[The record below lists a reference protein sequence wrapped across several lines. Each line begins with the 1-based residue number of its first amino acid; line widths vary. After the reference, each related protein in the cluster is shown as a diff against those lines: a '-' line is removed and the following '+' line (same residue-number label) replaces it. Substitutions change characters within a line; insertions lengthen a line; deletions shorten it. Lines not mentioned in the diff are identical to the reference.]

1 MMSHRFSVL
10 VGLLLLWIGGM
21 PMGQAR
27 AEDTFTGR
35 FYAGKGDVEYLQLLD
50 IARRMWA
57 PDPEFQ
63 SVPML
68 YTPQWNGLVEGP
80 TWGAWWIQNSYG
92 STYCA
97 LPFIEEPVVS
107 FLQNSQD
114 LWFDQMGDGKRIGGQ
129 NWQAPDGC
137 LCDAASPGWVYYKQG
152 DGRIDIH
159 DWGMEFTAAGLVMQ
173 AELLLISRD
182 PQAIAHYLP
191 MLERVANFIETRRD
205 PKNDCFLAGP
215 AGNLLA
221 PSYAGWKRPDGSYGR
236 AYLTGLSV
244 TYIAGLDRL
253 IELEKLAGNTWK
265 AELYAERR
273 ARAHRGLMRHLT
285 TEEGYLIK
293 SLDPDGTRHGVYG
306 APKHGYFEA
315 VCNHDAICFRVTDDA
330 QSRRIYDKL
339 ASIPGL
345 RPHGL
350 IITNYPSLDDLYTEP
365 TGLWEFGR
373 WVNGGHWSTCEA
385 RAMMAYYRLGKHD
398 DVRRSMEAI
407 LRFARQ
413 FRMDNPLIDFG
424 ANVYQPNEPINTVYD
439 SYGIPAAM
447 VRGLFEYL
455 YRAEGLT
462 LVPHL
467 PPGITELQ
475 QLFPIR
481 FGRKRLYL
489 STAGSGPITGV
500 RLNGQPWKRFDATS
514 VSLPY
519 DETPEVARL
528 TILMGGARA
537 PRSVARP
544 APPPALPTPSASDP
558 PVLADLNARA
568 GKLAAF
574 SEALQRDGLGD
585 RYEAAHARLAVE
597 WIAMLNQRQRLQ
609 AEGKLLP
616 LAAEAQAAAEEL
628 YRSTASKLCD
638 GLGRVLLGYRKAD
651 DPTRQRIYR
660 LWLEHADAPGWFNV
674 RAMGQAQSFLREG
687 ECLRMSVAGKPESSC
702 GWARDLDEPITI
714 PAGAR
719 LVVELRGSEG
729 ARFFVDLM
737 GLDGN
742 PVFQTQWQDSPRE
755 MSEVSFPLEAG
766 VQVGQAILYTA
777 NVGAEAHNDF
787 RRVIIE
793 VPGQAPLARFLVPS
807 GPTARSARDDKR

>member
-1 MMSHRFSVL
+1 
-10 VGLLLLWIGGM
+10 
-21 PMGQAR
+21 MG
-27 AEDTFTGR
+27 
-35 FYAGKGDVEYLQLLD
+35 
-50 IARRMWA
+50 
-57 PDPEFQ
+57 
-63 SVPML
+63 
-68 YTPQWNGLVEGP
+68 
-80 TWGAWWIQNSYG
+80 
-92 STYCA
+92 
-97 LPFIEEPVVS
+97 
-107 FLQNSQD
+107 
-114 LWFDQMGDGKRIGGQ
+114 
-129 NWQAPDGC
+129 
-137 LCDAASPGWVYYKQG
+137 
-152 DGRIDIH
+152 
-159 DWGMEFTAAGLVMQ
+159 
-173 AELLLISRD
+173 
-182 PQAIAHYLP
+182 
-191 MLERVANFIETRRD
+191 
-205 PKNDCFLAGP
+205 
-215 AGNLLA
+215 
-221 PSYAGWKRPDGSYGR
+221 
-236 AYLTGLSV
+236 
-244 TYIAGLDRL
+244 
-253 IELEKLAGNTWK
+253 
-265 AELYAERR
+265 ERR
-273 ARAHRGLMRHLT
+273 ALVHLQARDDGL
-285 TEEGYLIK
+285 
-293 SLDPDGTRHGVYG
+293 
-306 APKHGYFEA
+306 
-315 VCNHDAICFRVTDDA
+315 
-330 QSRRIYDKL
+330 
-339 ASIPGL
+339 
-345 RPHGL
+345 
-350 IITNYPSLDDLYTEP
+350 
-365 TGLWEFGR
+365 
-373 WVNGGHWSTCEA
+373 
-385 RAMMAYYRLGKHD
+385 YRLGKHD

-537 PRSVARP
+537 PRSAARP

-609 AEGKLLP
+609 ADGKLLP

-638 GLGRVLLGYRKAD
+638 GLGRVLLGYRAD
-651 DPTRQRIYR
+651 DPTRQRIYC
-660 LWLEHADAPGWFNV
+660 LWLEHADAPGGSTSGRWGRRRASCAKCPHV
-674 RAMGQAQSFLREG
+674 RRRQAGIFLR
-687 ECLRMSVAGKPESSC
+687 L
-702 GWARDLDEPITI
+702 ARPDDRSHL
-714 PAGAR
+714 AGAR

-729 ARFFVDLM
+729 ARFFV
-737 GLDGN
+737 
-742 PVFQTQWQDSPRE
+742 
-755 MSEVSFPLEAG
+755 
-766 VQVGQAILYTA
+766 I
-777 NVGAEAHNDF
+777 
-787 RRVIIE
+787 
-793 VPGQAPLARFLVPS
+793 
-807 GPTARSARDDKR
+807 